1 MRVSSKNKLEDYQ
14 VLGNKLRIHWD
25 HAEVT
30 VEDMEG
36 EAVTQWQCEE
46 AVVKKTASRDNIIEA
61 VIATQYPTY
70 GAEIAAIR
78 NGGAD
83 LDVHTALRE
92 TAKLLADGWIQ
103 QDAI

>member
-1 MRVSSKNKLEDYQ
+1 MRVSSKDKLEDYQ

-30 VEDMEG
+30 VEDAEG
-36 EAVTQWQCEE
+36 EQSTQWQCEE
-46 AVVKKTASRDNIIEA
+46 AVVKKTANRDEIVEA
-61 VIATQYPTY
+61 IIATQYPTY

-83 LDVHTALRE
+83 LNAHTALRDK
-92 TAKLLADGWIQ
+92 AKVLADAWFG
-103 QDAI
+103 